1 MLSIQESGRAGER
14 KEMKETKR
22 KVKTTPALGEPF
34 RAPLMLMRLKRT
46 NFGGAVNVC
55 ELSVDDDVFVLFG
68 HFGVSSADDE
78 VVSGK
83 LYRSHST

>member
-1 MLSIQESGRAGER
+1 MN
-14 KEMKETKR
+14 ETKR

-34 RAPLMLMRLKRT
+34 RALSMLMRLKRT
-46 NFGGAVNVC
+46 NFGAVNVC
-55 ELSVDDDVFVLFG
+55 KSSVDDDIFVLFG

-83 LYRSHST
+83 RYRNHST